1 MSKRSGRRLPDEM
14 EPSSAISGS
23 ARRAAKSPASHN
35 KTPSWAS
42 TISRAEPASYRRTHL
57 SAPPRSQRNSPKA
70 SPSRP
75 ARLAVAMTS
84 TPRRQTTR
92 KPSESVPA
100 PPSHPRAWELS
111 MKANDS
117 QSAKK
122 GSSEPTSRA
131 SDSGPILVSATTS
144 ATSQSPAPAPTPL
157 ISRGEDK
164 TQRGIGYA
172 STRGIAPFIQIK
184 TPRQPRQARV
194 NAPPL
199 VWGRRPPRP
208 PKPPSPSPQELYHN
222 ASTHFLIFLCEW
234 AGCKAELHNLDTL
247 RRHVYIVHGKHRG
260 KMPCVCRWGSC
271 EESSFSNAQDWRAH
285 LEKAHLAPFQW
296 HMGDGPRNT
305 SDGLSLSGGEGLSA
319 LPDYLRGPDGKQVTP
334 SIRDQELEDY
344 VTWRMNRRRLK
355 NMLLQRDRNV
365 PGPSSEE
372 SEDFY

>member
-1 MSKRSGRRLPDEM
+1 M
-14 EPSSAISGS
+14 EPNSAISGS
-23 ARRAAKSPASHN
+23 ARRAAKPPASHN
-35 KTPSWAS
+35 KTPSWTS
-42 TISRAEPASYRRTHL
+42 TISRAELTKYRRAHQ
-57 SAPPRSQRNSPKA
+57 SAPSRPRSQRNSPET
-70 SPSRP
+70 SPPSRL
-75 ARLAVAMTS
+75 ARLAVPMTS
-84 TPRRQTTR
+84 TPRCQTTR

-100 PPSHPRAWELS
+100 PRSLPRAWELS
-111 MKANDS
+111 RNTNDT

-131 SDSGPILVSATTS
+131 SNSGPILVSATS
-144 ATSQSPAPAPTPL
+144 ATSHSPATASASTPP
-157 ISRGEDK
+157 ISRGKGK
-164 TQRGIGYA
+164 TKGSIGYA
-172 STRGIAPFIQIK
+172 STRGTAPFVQIK

-247 RRHVYIVHGKHRG
+247 RRHIHIVHGRHRD

-271 EESSFSNAQDWRAH
+271 EEDSFSNAQDWRAH
-285 LEKAHLAPFQW
+285 LERAHLAPFQW
-296 HMGDGPRNT
+296 HVGDGPRNT
-305 SDGLSLSGGEGLSA
+305 SDGLSLSEGEGLSA
-319 LPDYLRGPDGKQVTP
+319 LPDYLRGPDGEQVTP

-355 NMLLQRDRNV
+355 DMLLQRDRNV
-365 PGPSSEE
+365 PEPSSEE
-372 SEDFY
+372 SEDFD

>member
-1 MSKRSGRRLPDEM
+1 M
-14 EPSSAISGS
+14 EPNSAISGS
-23 ARRAAKSPASHN
+23 AHRAAKSPASHN

-42 TISRAEPASYRRTHL
+42 TISRAEPASYHRAHL
-57 SAPPRSQRNSPKA
+57 SAPSRPRSQRNSSKM

-92 KPSESVPA
+92 KPSESVPV
-100 PPSHPRAWELS
+100 PRSLPRAWELS
-111 MKANDS
+111 RNTNDI

-131 SDSGPILVSATTS
+131 FNSGPPILVSATTS
-144 ATSQSPAPAPTPL
+144 SATSQYPDPASAPTPP
-157 ISRGEDK
+157 ISRRKGK
-164 TQRGIGYA
+164 TKDGIGYA
-172 STRGIAPFIQIK
+172 STRGTAPFVQIK

-247 RRHVYIVHGKHRG
+247 RRHVHIVHGRHRD
-260 KMPCVCRWGSC
+260 KIPCVCRWGSC
-271 EESSFSNAQDWRAH
+271 EENSFSNAQDWRAH
-285 LEKAHLAPFQW
+285 LERAHLAPFQW
-296 HMGDGPRNT
+296 HVGDGPRNT
-305 SDGLSLSGGEGLSA
+305 SDGLSLSEGEGLCA
-319 LPDYLRGPDGKQVTP
+319 LPDYLRGPDGEQVTP

-355 NMLLQRDRNV
+355 DMLLQRDRNA
-365 PGPSSEE
+365 PGSSEEE
-372 SEDFY
+372 SEDSESL

>member
-1 MSKRSGRRLPDEM
+1 M
-14 EPSSAISGS
+14 EPNSAISGS
-23 ARRAAKSPASHN
+23 ARRAAQPPASHN
-35 KTPSWAS
+35 KTPSWTS
-42 TISRAEPASYRRTHL
+42 TISRAELTKYRRAHQ
-57 SAPPRSQRNSPKA
+57 SAPSRPRSQRNSPKT
-70 SPSRP
+70 SPPSRL
-75 ARLAVAMTS
+75 ARLAVPMTS

-100 PPSHPRAWELS
+100 PRSLPRAWELS
-111 MKANDS
+111 RNTNDT

-131 SDSGPILVSATTS
+131 SNSGPILVSATS
-144 ATSQSPAPAPTPL
+144 ATSHSPATASASTPP
-157 ISRGEDK
+157 ISRGKGK
-164 TQRGIGYA
+164 TKGSIGYA
-172 STRGIAPFIQIK
+172 STRGTAPFIQIK

-247 RRHVYIVHGKHRG
+247 RRHIHIVHGRHRD

-271 EESSFSNAQDWRAH
+271 EEGSFSNAQDWRAH
-285 LEKAHLAPFQW
+285 LERAHLAPFQW
-296 HMGDGPRNT
+296 HVGDGPRNT
-305 SDGLSLSGGEGLSA
+305 SDGLSLSEGEGLSA
-319 LPDYLRGPDGKQVTP
+319 LPDYLRGPDGEQVTP

-355 NMLLQRDRNV
+355 DMLLQRDRNV
-365 PGPSSEE
+365 PEPSSEE
-372 SEDFY
+372 SEDFD